1 MPTLGYWDIRG
12 LAEPIRLMLE
22 HAGQSYDQEKYL
34 AGPAPTYDRS
44 QWLDKKEKMGL
55 DFPNLP
61 YYMDG
66 DVKMTESWAI
76 MRHVARKNNLL
87 PDDNSAHLCDQA
99 QGVISD
105 FRMSFVMMCYR
116 DGFAE
121 NKKNF
126 FAALP
131 AKLTRFDD
139 YLGKNK
145 WMSGEKLTY
154 VDFAFCEIL
163 DQLQL
168 MEKSVYDK
176 YANVKEY
183 LKNFMAQPN
192 IAKYRSSDRFKKFP
206 CNGAMAKWGGGQS
219 EE

>member
-1 MPTLGYWDIRG
+1 
-12 LAEPIRLMLE
+12 MLE

-66 DVKMTESWAI
+66 DIKITESWAI
-76 MRHVARKNNLL
+76 MKQVARKNNLL
-87 PDDNSAHLCDQA
+87 PDDDSAHLCDQA

-116 DGFAE
+116 DNFAE

-131 AKLTRFDD
+131 AKLTRFDN
-139 YLGKNK
+139 YLGNNK
-145 WMSGEKLTY
+145 WMSGEKLTF

-168 MEKSVYDK
+168 MEKDVYDK
-176 YANVKEY
+176 YANVMEY
-183 LKNFMAQPN
+183 LKNFMALPN
-192 IAKYRSSDRFKKFP
+192 IAKYRSSDRFRKFP